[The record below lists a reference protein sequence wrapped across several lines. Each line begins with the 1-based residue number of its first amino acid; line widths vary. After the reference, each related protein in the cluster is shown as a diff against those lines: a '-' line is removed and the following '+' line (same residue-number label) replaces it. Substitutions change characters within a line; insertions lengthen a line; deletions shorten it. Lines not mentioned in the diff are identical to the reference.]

1 MAGLISDDK
10 REQIRDASDIVD
22 VIGSYFPLKRS
33 GGDFSALCPFHK
45 EKTPSFHV
53 NPSRQSFHC
62 FGCNTGG
69 DVFKFVMLYENLNFP
84 EAMKRLADRA
94 GIVLE
99 FSVSPE
105 QQKSR
110 QTKDVLR
117 NIHEQVA
124 KRWQN
129 ALATEAAGQV
139 ARDYLA
145 KRGISQEA
153 VEVFRIGYAPDA
165 WDDTVNWAKAQKF
178 DLAEVAE
185 GGLIVHKEGTDRYY
199 DRFRGRLIF
208 PICDEQGRVIGFS
221 GRILADDAK
230 AAKYVN
236 SPETP
241 LFTKGKVIFG
251 LDKAKRPMLDAKTA
265 IVCEGQLDMIAC
277 FVSGVKNVV
286 APQGTA
292 FTSDQARILKRYA
305 EEVVLCFDSDAAG
318 QKAAIRSLDHLLPAG
333 FSIRVATVPSPH
345 DPDSFIKENGPE
357 AFQALIDQAEGF
369 FDFYLRL
376 LCEEN
381 DLGSDMGRSIIVKS
395 MAEAVRKTGNSV
407 VVDRY
412 AQQTALR
419 LGVSPDAMR
428 SEFAKTKP
436 ARAPRPSRWEEEESF
451 VEATDDAGESFDAA
465 EPELPRPSTKEFW
478 LLKILLIDDEA
489 PVEFAPYVNLQW
501 IVHTHVREIV
511 DKILKAHA
519 ENTWRGAAAM
529 LSEFEDSRMQAL
541 ASEALAEQR
550 KIPDPK
556 AQVADILLTL
566 RNQYIDR
573 ELASLNHLA
582 SQPDT
587 PDAKQDEILL
597 LQQEWRKM
605 KRDPLIPP
613 AQS

>member
-1 MAGLISDDK
+1 MAGFISDDR

-69 DVFKFVMLYENLNFP
+69 DVFKFVMLYENLTFP

-99 FSVSPE
+99 FDASPA
-105 QQKSR
+105 QQQAR

-117 NIHEQVA
+117 NIHEQIT
-124 KRWQN
+124 KRWQV
-129 ALATEAAGQV
+129 ALVSDAAGQV

-145 KRGISQEA
+145 RRGISQEA

-165 WDDTVNWAKAQKF
+165 WDDTVNWARAQKF
-178 DLAEVAE
+178 DLSDMEQ
-185 GGLIVHKEGTDRYY
+185 GGLVIRKDGTERFY

-221 GRILADDAK
+221 GRILSEDAK

-251 LDKAKRPMLDAKTA
+251 LDKAKRAMLDVKSA

-277 FVSGVKNVV
+277 FISGVKNVV

-292 FTSDQARILKRYA
+292 FTPDQARILKRYA

-318 QKAAIRSLDHLLPAG
+318 QKAAIRSLDSLLPAG

-345 DPDSFIKENGPE
+345 DPDSFIKENGPQ

-381 DLGSDMGRSIIVKS
+381 DLGTDLGRSTIVKA
-395 MAEAVRKTGNSV
+395 MGEAVRKTGNSV
-407 VVDRY
+407 VIDRY

-436 ARAPRPSRWEEEESF
+436 ARTARPSRWEEEESF
-451 VEATDDAGESFDAA
+451 VESSDTGESFDAA
-465 EPELPRPSTKEFW
+465 EPEIERPSAKEFW

-489 PVEFAPYVNLQW
+489 PAEFAPYVNLQW
-501 IVHTHVREIV
+501 IGHPHVRDIV
-511 DKILKAHA
+511 DKVLKAHTEDA
-519 ENTWRGAAAM
+519 WRGAAAL
-529 LSEFEDSRMQAL
+529 LSSLEDPRVQAL
-541 ASEALAEQR
+541 ASEALAERR

-587 PDAKQDEILL
+587 PDEKQEEILL

-605 KRDPLIPP
+605 KRDPLVPP
-613 AQS
+613 GPP

>member
-1 MAGLISDDK
+1 MAGFISDDK

>member
-1 MAGLISDDK
+1 MAGFISDDK

-208 PICDEQGRVIGFS
+208 PICEQGRVIGFS

>member
-1 MAGLISDDK
+1 MAGFISDDK

-22 VIGSYFPLKRS
+22 VVGSYFPLKRS
-33 GGDFSALCPFHK
+33 GGSFTALCPFHK
-45 EKTPSFHV
+45 EKSPSFHV
-53 NPSRQSFHC
+53 NPGRQSFHC

-69 DVFKFVMLYENLNFP
+69 DVFKFVMMYENLTFP

-99 FSVSPE
+99 FDASPA
-105 QQKSR
+105 QQQAR

-117 NIHEQVA
+117 AIHEQIT
-124 KRWQN
+124 KRWQT
-129 ALATEAAGQV
+129 ALANDAAGQV

-153 VEVFRIGYAPDA
+153 VEVFRIGYAPEA
-165 WDDTVNWAKAQKF
+165 WDDTVNWARAQKH
-178 DLAEVAE
+178 DLAEVE
-185 GGLIVHKEGTDRYY
+185 QGGLVIRKEGTDRYY

-221 GRILADDAK
+221 GRILDDDAK

-251 LDKAKRPMLDAKTA
+251 LDKAKRAMLDAKTA

-292 FTSDQARILKRYA
+292 FTADQARILKRYA

-318 QKAAIRSLDHLLPAG
+318 KKAAIRSLDHLLPAG
-333 FSIRVATVPSPH
+333 FSIRVATVPAPH

-357 AFQALIDQAEGF
+357 AFQELIDGAEGF

-376 LCEEN
+376 LCDEN
-381 DLGSDMGRSIIVKS
+381 DLGTDLGRSTVVKS
-395 MAEAVRKTGNSV
+395 MGEAVRKTSNSV
-407 VVDRY
+407 VIDRY

-428 SEFAKTKP
+428 AEFAKTKP
-436 ARAPRPSRWEEEESF
+436 ARPPRPNRWEETESF
-451 VEATDDAGESFDAA
+451 AETDADTGESFDAA
-465 EPELPRPSTKEFW
+465 EPEIARPSPKEFW
-478 LLKILLIDDEA
+478 LLKILLIDEET
-489 PVEFAPYVNLQW
+489 PVEFAPYLNLQW
-501 IVHTHVREIV
+501 ISHPQVREIV

-519 ENTWRGAAAM
+519 EDAWRGPAAL
-529 LSEFEDSRMQAL
+529 LSAIEDSRGQAL
-541 ASEALAEQR
+541 ASEAMAEQR

-582 SQPDT
+582 CQPDT
-587 PDAKQDEILL
+587 PDEKQEEIMR
-597 LQQEWRKM
+597 LQQDWKKM

-613 AQS
+613 AQM